1 MAVGQIIGAHGL
13 YGELKVEV
21 YTDFPERFT
30 PGARLLLGEDLETMT
45 VESAPPHKSNLLIR
59 LAEIEDRTA
68 AEDLRGLWLYVPEAE
83 ASALEEGAY
92 WIHDIV
98 GLRVITTEG
107 QEIGTITDVFATG
120 ANDIYVVRPH
130 PGVNQGRE
138 LLLPAIE
145 DVVDRVDLE
154 QRTMVIRLLD
164 GLIDL

>member
-1 MAVGQIIGAHGL
+1 M
-13 YGELKVEV
+13 
-21 YTDFPERFT
+21 
-30 PGARLLLGEDLETMT
+30 
-45 VESAPPHKSNLLIR
+45 
-59 LAEIEDRTA
+59 
-68 AEDLRGLWLYVPEAE
+68 RGLWLYVPEAE